1 MIKYLGSKRLL
12 VPRIVSVVT
21 ALGGGRVMDVFSGTS
36 RVGMALKAQGMQ
48 VIANDQLSYAAT
60 LARCYVQAD
69 ADEVRDEVTRLL
81 AELRQVPPKA
91 GYFTYTFCEKARFFH
106 PKNGARVD
114 AIRDRIA
121 RLGLSPDV
129 EAVCLVS
136 LMEAADRV
144 DSTTG
149 VQMAY
154 LKQWATRA
162 NNDLELR
169 MPEILPG
176 RGEALQL
183 DAIDAV
189 RAREVDVAYMDPPY
203 NQHRYLG
210 NYHIW
215 ETLVRWDAPETY
227 GVAQKRID
235 CRERHTPFNSRK
247 QIHDAL
253 ALLVREATAMARL
266 AHPNVIH
273 VYEVGENEGRV
284 FLAMEFVRGPNLR
297 GWLKEAE
304 RGWPEVVAMFVQ
316 AGRGLSAA
324 HQAGLVHCDFKPEN
338 VLVGQDGRV
347 RVLDFGLA
355 RHAGAQVEA
364 TPARVAGLSAYLV
377 TVADHGMNASTFT
390 ARVVTSTG
398 SDSVSAVVAAI
409 A

>member
-91 GYFTYTFCEKARFFH
+91 GYFTDTFCEKARFFH

-121 RLGLSPDV
+121 ALALPPDV

-154 LKQWATRA
+154 LKQWAQRA
-162 NNDLELR
+162 HNDLELR

-253 ALLVREATAMARL
+253 ALLVREACAKHL
-266 AHPNVIH
+266 V
-273 VYEVGENEGRV
+273 VSFSNEG
-284 FLAMEFVRGPNLR
+284 FVRLEEMTALLAQR
-297 GWLKEAE
+297 GHV
-304 RGWPEVVAMFVQ
+304 GVVATDMKRYV
-316 AGRGLSAA
+316 
-324 HQAGLVHCDFKPEN
+324 
-338 VLVGQDGRV
+338 
-347 RVLDFGLA
+347 
-355 RHAGAQVEA
+355 GAQIGQYNPQGERVGAISHLRNKEYLFVASPDPEA
-364 TPARVAGLSAYLV
+364 VAAAMTALGAEEYSA
-377 TVADHGMNASTFT
+377 
-390 ARVVTSTG
+390 TG
-398 SDSVSAVVAAI
+398 SVQLHLTPSSR
-409 A
+409 

>member
-1 MIKYLGSKRLL
+1 MLLHEHCICNCPGPLAGCSSPLGRTPLIKYIGSKRLL

-36 RVGMALKAQGMQ
+36 RVGRALKAQGMQ
-48 VIANDQLSYAAT
+48 VIANDQLAYAAT
-60 LARCYVQAD
+60 LGRCYVQAD
-69 ADEVRDEVTRLL
+69 ATEVRGEVERVL
-81 AELRQVPPKA
+81 AELRQVAPRP
-91 GYFTYTFCEKARFFH
+91 GYFTETFCEKARFFH

-114 AIRDRIA
+114 AMRDRIA
-121 RLGLSPDV
+121 ALSLAPDI

-154 LKQWATRA
+154 LKQWAARA

-169 MPEILPG
+169 MPDILPG
-176 RGEALQL
+176 RGEALQM

-189 RAREVDVAYMDPPY
+189 RAREVDVAYLDPPY

-227 GVAQKRID
+227 GIAQKRVD

-253 ALLVREATAMARL
+253 AALIRDARARHLV
-266 AHPNVIH
+266 VSFS
-273 VYEVGENEGRV
+273 NEGFV
-284 FLAMEFVRGPNLR
+284 TIDELAGL
-297 GWLKEAE
+297 LAE
-304 RGWPEVVAMFVQ
+304 RGHVGVVATQMKRYVGATIGQHNPQGERVGTISHLHNKEFLFVASPDQ
-316 AGRGLSAA
+316 SALTA
-324 HQAGLVHCDFKPEN
+324 AMDALGAEEYSNSGSVQLQLP
-338 VLVGQDGRV
+338 
-347 RVLDFGLA
+347 LA
-355 RHAGAQVEA
+355 SR
-364 TPARVAGLSAYLV
+364 
-377 TVADHGMNASTFT
+377 
-390 ARVVTSTG
+390 
-398 SDSVSAVVAAI
+398 
-409 A
+409 

>member
-1 MIKYLGSKRLL
+1 LAGCSSPLGRIPLIKYIGSKRLL

-36 RVGMALKAQGMQ
+36 RVGRALKAQGMQ

-60 LARCYVQAD
+60 LGRCYVQAD
-69 ADEVRDEVTRLL
+69 ADEVRGEVERVL
-81 AELRQVPPKA
+81 AELRVVAPRP
-91 GYFTYTFCEKARFFH
+91 GYFTETFCEKARFFH

-121 RLGLSPDV
+121 ALSLAPDI

-154 LKQWATRA
+154 LKQWAARA

-169 MPEILPG
+169 MPDILPG
-176 RGEALQL
+176 RGEALQM

-189 RAREVDVAYMDPPY
+189 RTREVDVAYLDPPY

-227 GVAQKRID
+227 GIAQKRVD

-253 ALLVREATAMARL
+253 AALIRDARARHLV
-266 AHPNVIH
+266 VSFS
-273 VYEVGENEGRV
+273 NEGFV
-284 FLAMEFVRGPNLR
+284 TMDELAGL
-297 GWLKEAE
+297 LAE
-304 RGWPEVVAMFVQ
+304 RGHVGVVATQMKRYVGATIGQHNPQGERVGTISHLHNKEFLFVASPDQ
-316 AGRGLSAA
+316 TALAA
-324 HQAGLVHCDFKPEN
+324 AMDALGAEEYSNSGSVQLQLP
-338 VLVGQDGRV
+338 
-347 RVLDFGLA
+347 LA
-355 RHAGAQVEA
+355 SR
-364 TPARVAGLSAYLV
+364 
-377 TVADHGMNASTFT
+377 
-390 ARVVTSTG
+390 
-398 SDSVSAVVAAI
+398 
-409 A
+409 

>member
-1 MIKYLGSKRLL
+1 LHLQLWKTFVTLTHLPVSATLIKYIGSKRLL

-36 RVGMALKAQGMQ
+36 RVGLALKAQGMQ

-69 ADEVRDEVTRLL
+69 ANEVHGDVERVLT
-81 AELRQVPPKA
+81 ELRQVPPRA
-91 GYFTYTFCEKARFFH
+91 GYFTETFCEKARFFH

-121 RLGLSPDV
+121 ALALPPDV
-129 EAVCLVS
+129 EAICLVS

-154 LKQWATRA
+154 LKQWAARA
-162 NNDLELR
+162 TNDLTLR

-189 RAREVDVAYMDPPY
+189 RAREVDVAYLDPPY

-227 GVAQKRID
+227 GIAQKRID

-247 QIHDAL
+247 RIHDAL
-253 ALLVREATAMARL
+253 AALIREARATHLVVSFNNEGFVTMDEIARLLAERGHVGVVATAMKRY
-266 AHPNVIH
+266 V
-273 VYEVGENEGRV
+273 
-284 FLAMEFVRGPNLR
+284 
-297 GWLKEAE
+297 
-304 RGWPEVVAMFVQ
+304 
-316 AGRGLSAA
+316 
-324 HQAGLVHCDFKPEN
+324 
-338 VLVGQDGRV
+338 
-347 RVLDFGLA
+347 
-355 RHAGAQVEA
+355 GAQIGQHNPRGE
-364 TPARVAGLSAYLV
+364 RVGTVTHLHNKEYLF
-377 TVADHGMNASTFT
+377 VASPDA
-390 ARVVTSTG
+390 A
-398 SDSVSAVVAAI
+398 AVAA
-409 A
+409 AMSALGTEEYSGSGSVQLLLPHGSR

>member
-1 MIKYLGSKRLL
+1 LAGCSSPLGRIPLIKYIGSKRLL

-36 RVGMALKAQGMQ
+36 RVGRALKAQGMQ

-60 LARCYVQAD
+60 LGRCYVQAD
-69 ADEVRDEVTRLL
+69 ADEVRGEVERVL
-81 AELRQVPPKA
+81 AELRVVAPRP
-91 GYFTYTFCEKARFFH
+91 GYFTETFCEKARFFH

-121 RLGLSPDV
+121 ALSLAPDI

-154 LKQWATRA
+154 LKQWAARA

-176 RGEALQL
+176 RGEALQM

-189 RAREVDVAYMDPPY
+189 RTREVDVAYLDPPY

-227 GVAQKRID
+227 GIAQKRVD

-253 ALLVREATAMARL
+253 AALIRDARARHLV
-266 AHPNVIH
+266 VSFS
-273 VYEVGENEGRV
+273 NEGFV
-284 FLAMEFVRGPNLR
+284 TMDELAGL
-297 GWLKEAE
+297 LAE
-304 RGWPEVVAMFVQ
+304 RGHVGVVATQMKRYVGATIGQHNPQGERVGTISHLHNKEFLFVASPDQ
-316 AGRGLSAA
+316 TALAA
-324 HQAGLVHCDFKPEN
+324 AMDALGAEEYSNSGSVQLQLP
-338 VLVGQDGRV
+338 
-347 RVLDFGLA
+347 LA
-355 RHAGAQVEA
+355 SR
-364 TPARVAGLSAYLV
+364 
-377 TVADHGMNASTFT
+377 
-390 ARVVTSTG
+390 
-398 SDSVSAVVAAI
+398 
-409 A
+409 